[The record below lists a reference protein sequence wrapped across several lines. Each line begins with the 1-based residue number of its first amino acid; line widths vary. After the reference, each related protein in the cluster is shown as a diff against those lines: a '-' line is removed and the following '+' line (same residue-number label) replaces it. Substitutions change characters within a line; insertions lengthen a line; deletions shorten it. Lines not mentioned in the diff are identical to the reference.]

1 MYTNS
6 NQTPDNSGIRRA
18 FFMIVLLLL
27 VSVMAHGQSL
37 VSIEKDSEW
46 FPLVD
51 GEAAPVYFG
60 EDEYAGVVR
69 AAKNFGKDIREVTG
83 KSPEIITEKD
93 RLPKFVILVGTLG
106 KNPWIDKLVD
116 EGKLQ
121 VNEIIGKWET
131 SFIQVVD
138 RPFEGVEQALVIVG
152 SDKRGTIFGIYE
164 LSGQIGV
171 SPWYWWADVP
181 VKQKERLYV
190 RKGRYSTGTPA
201 VKYRGIFINDE
212 APALSGWADEKFG
225 GFNHKFYENVFELIL
240 RLKGN
245 FLWPAMWGRA
255 FYDDDPLNASLA
267 DEYGVVIS
275 TSHHEP
281 LMRAHVEWSRYGKGA
296 WNYETNKEELQ
307 DFWKEGIER
316 MGTNESI
323 VTLGMRGDGDEPMSE
338 ESNIALLEKIIEDQR
353 NIISKATGKPADET
367 LQVWTL
373 YKEVQEYYD
382 KGLRVPDDVTLF
394 LCDDNWGNVRKLPE
408 PYVPPR
414 KGGYGMYYH
423 FDYVGGPRNYKW
435 LNTNPLPRIWEQMHL
450 TYRHG
455 VDRIWVVNVGDIKP
469 MELPISFFLDYAW
482 SPEKW
487 PADRVSGY
495 VEEWSAKQFG
505 PEYAPE
511 IAELLSLYA
520 KYNGRRKP
528 ELLNA
533 ETYSLV
539 HYREAERV
547 IEDYNKLVEKAE
559 DIYTKIPG
567 EYRDAFYQLVLFPV
581 NACANLN
588 ELYVTVAKNRLY
600 AGQGRANT
608 NKMAE
613 RARELYRKDTELT
626 AYYHDS
632 LAGGKWNH
640 MMSQTHIGYTYW
652 QQPEEQT
659 MPKVKEI
666 KIPDKAALGVAIEGS
681 AEWWP
686 HAKEKPVLPEITPYQ
701 TSKRYIDIFNKG
713 KKPLKYE
720 IHSSVPWLLLSSAHG
735 EVSGEDRIWIDVD
748 WDKAPAGVKEVP
760 VTIRTGKDEVTVY
773 ARVNTFSG
781 KEVKGFVEQ
790 HGYIA
795 MEATNF
801 SGKKELTGTK
811 YGVIP
816 DLGRTGSAVTL
827 FPVTLDKDVLQNE
840 EHYLEYRIYLDTPG
854 EVKVHTLLS
863 PTLNYENSPDGKRLA
878 VSIDNT
884 TSQIVRMHAEE
895 DNGLWGKWVADNI
908 NDLVSVH
915 RVDEPGEHLLRIRML
930 DPGIVLQKIIID
942 TGGLEPSYLG
952 PEESKYVTGN
962 TKE

>member
-1 MYTNS
+1 MYDNN
-6 NQTPDNSGIRRA
+6 NQKPDKGSRMRVVFTVSIY
-18 FFMIVLLLL
+18 LLLSSLLYAQPL
-27 VSVMAHGQSL
+27 VSG
-37 VSIEKDSEW
+37 EKDSER

-51 GEAAPVYFG
+51 GKAVPIYLG
-60 EDEYAGVVR
+60 EGEYAGVVR
-69 AAKNFGKDIREVTG
+69 AAGNFAKDVREVSGKFPEVITG
-83 KSPEIITEKD
+83 EKPLSPYVV
-93 RLPKFVILVGTLG
+93 LAGTLG
-106 KNPWIDKLVD
+106 RNPWIDRLVN
-116 EGKLQ
+116 EGKLR
-121 VNEIIGKWET
+121 VNDIAGKWET

-138 RPFEGVEQALVIVG
+138 HPFEGVEQALVIAG

-164 LSGQIGV
+164 LSEQIGV

-181 VKQKERLYV
+181 VKRKAKLYI

-201 VKYRGIFINDE
+201 VRYRGIFINDE
-212 APALSGWADEKFG
+212 APALSGWAHEKFG

-281 LMRAHVEWSRYGKGA
+281 LMRAHVEWSRYGEGA
-296 WNYETNKEELQ
+296 WNYETNKEELR
-307 DFWKEGIER
+307 DFWRKGIER
-316 MGTNESI
+316 MGNNESI

-338 ESNIALLEKIIEDQR
+338 ENNIALLERIIKDQR
-353 NIISKATGKPADET
+353 NIISEVTGKPAEET

-382 KGLRVPDDVTLF
+382 KGMRVPDDVTLF

-408 PYVPPR
+408 PYAPPR

-487 PADRVSGY
+487 PADRISGY

-505 PEYAPE
+505 TTYARE
-511 IAELLSLYA
+511 IAELLSLYT

-528 ELLNA
+528 ELLDA
-533 ETYSLV
+533 DTYSLV

-547 IEDYNKLVEKAE
+547 VEDYNELVEKAE
-559 DIYTKIPG
+559 DIYNKIPR
-567 EYRDAFYQLVLFPV
+567 EHRDAFYQVVLFPIK
-581 NACANLN
+581 ACANLN
-588 ELYVTVAKNRLY
+588 ALYVTVAKNRLY
-600 AGQGRANT
+600 AGQGRAST

-613 RARELYRKDTELT
+613 RARELYRKDAELT
-626 AYYHDS
+626 ACYHDS

-659 MPKVKEI
+659 MPEVIEI
-666 KIPDKAALGVAIEGS
+666 EVPDKAALGVAIEGS
-681 AEWWP
+681 AAWWP
-686 HAKEKPVLPEITPYQ
+686 HAGEKPVLPAITPYQ
-701 TSKRYIDIFNKG
+701 TSKRYIEVFNRG
-713 KKPLKYE
+713 Q
-720 IHSSVPWLLLSSAHG
+720 SSLHYKISSPAPWLLFSSVGG
-735 EVSGEDRIWIDVD
+735 EISGEDRVWIDID
-748 WDKAPAGVKEVP
+748 WARVPAGVEEVP
-760 VTIRTGKDEVTVY
+760 ITIRAREDEVVVY

-781 KEVKGFVEQ
+781 KEVKGFAEQ
-790 HGYIA
+790 NGYVA

-801 SGKKELTGTK
+801 SDKKELTGIK
-811 YGVIP
+811 YGIIP

-827 FPVTLDKDVLQNE
+827 FPVTLDKNVLKNE
-840 EHYLEYRIYLDTPG
+840 EHYLEYKIYLDTPG
-854 EVKVHTLLS
+854 EIKVHTLVS
-863 PTLNYENSPDGKRLA
+863 PTLNYENSQEGKRLA
-878 VSIDNT
+878 VSIDGNAPE
-884 TSQIVRMHAEE
+884 IVRMHSGE
-895 DNGLWGKWVADNI
+895 DEKSWGKWVANNI
-908 NDLVSVH
+908 NDLVSIH
-915 RVDEPGEHLLRIRML
+915 QVDEPGEHLLRIRML

-942 TGGLEPSYLG
+942 AGGLQPSYLG
-952 PEESKYVTGN
+952 PEESKYITGN
-962 TKE
+962 TQE